1 MHYLPP
7 DRKNE
12 GLVLAASASDN
23 IALGMLGT
31 DSLRGRRAVE
41 AIAGIARTVGLD
53 RPMLRRLA
61 SQLSGGNQQKVL
73 FGKGFG
79 RDYAIYVFDEPTVGV
94 DMGTR
99 AQLYRVIKSL
109 AESGKAV
116 VVISS
121 DLQEA
126 MSLSHRLLIFSAGR
140 ISAELRRPGDQRG
153 GGASALLRA
162 QKGRRVSVETTTSVR
177 TNFRAAYAAK
187 LLLMRVG
194 VLPFFLVAALVVFTL
209 ASSQFLT
216 AQNIVN
222 VARQSVYLV
231 LVSLGQMIV
240 LLTGGFDLAVGTTI
254 ALTSVISAMIM
265 ISVMAVIPDSVG
277 LIIAA
282 GCLGAIA
289 VALLIGLINGTGV
302 AVFGVSPFIM
312 TLGVQSV
319 GAGVALFLTGGVPVT
334 GFPHAFGDTFGF
346 GRIFG
351 VPVPVAI
358 AIIAIAVV
366 AVFLYGTRFGRHL
379 YAVGGN
385 VKAAKLSGI
394 NTTATLLIAYA
405 ASALLASIDGLLLT
419 ARVEFGRGESR
430 RNHRA
435 PIDRRL
441 RHRRR
446 FASRRHWPRRR
457 RRARRVLHRAHPERH
472 GPHADRIVHADGS
485 AWCAAHTGGD
495 RRPDPLPPSHWG
507 ELTGPLPGANG
518 VSSGLT
524 PNKLRPFFRST
535 SVDV

>member
-1 MHYLPP
+1 
-7 DRKNE
+7 
-12 GLVLAASASDN
+12 
-23 IALGMLGT
+23 
-31 DSLRGRRAVE
+31 
-41 AIAGIARTVGLD
+41 
-53 RPMLRRLA
+53 
-61 SQLSGGNQQKVL
+61 
-73 FGKGFG
+73 
-79 RDYAIYVFDEPTVGV
+79 
-94 DMGTR
+94 
-99 AQLYRVIKSL
+99 
-109 AESGKAV
+109 
-116 VVISS
+116 
-121 DLQEA
+121 
-126 MSLSHRLLIFSAGR
+126 
-140 ISAELRRPGDQRG
+140 
-153 GGASALLRA
+153 
-162 QKGRRVSVETTTSVR
+162 VSVETTTSDR
-177 TNFRAAYAAK
+177 TKLGAAYAAK

-194 VLPFFLVAALVVFTL
+194 VLPFFLVAAVVVFTL

-265 ISVMAVIPDSVG
+265 ISVMVAIPHSVG

-334 GFPHAFGDTFGF
+334 GFPHTFGDTFGF
-346 GRIFG
+346 ARIFG
-351 VPVPVAI
+351 VPVTVAI

-366 AVFLYGTRFGRHL
+366 AIFLYGTRFGRHL

-419 ARVEFGRGESR
+419 ARVESGEANLGGTIALQSIAACVIGGVSLRGGIGRAEGVVLGAFFIVLIQNGMDLMQIGSYMQMVLLGVLLIMAVIVDQIR
-430 RNHRA
+430 Y
-435 PIDRRL
+435 RL
-441 RHRRR
+441 
-446 FASRRHWPRRR
+446 
-457 RRARRVLHRAHPERH
+457 L
-472 GPHADRIVHADGS
+472 I
-485 AWCAAHTGGD
+485 
-495 RRPDPLPPSHWG
+495 
-507 ELTGPLPGANG
+507 GAN
-518 VSSGLT
+518 
-524 PNKLRPFFRST
+524 
-535 SVDV
+535 